1 MDKFWAECRLDQ
13 RQGQVSCD
21 WRNDGHVTTITNSDW
36 PGPHRQHRPR
46 QPRPAA
52 ARTEDLCGEVGIHRA
67 EAAGWPQPQ
76 ERWRNL
82 SSKCTRLTFSQKYSE
97 DKQNRKESILILT
110 SDAVTN
116 RCTNYK
122 SFYLFYSE
130 HKKVAS
136 TVKCLGA
143 LSLLMLH
150 KLYNCCCKVTSCSLS
165 RETFWFCNL
174 IFSFSSYNFELLL
187 TLL

>member
-1 MDKFWAECRLDQ
+1 MLGWYWNIIQIISSVDKFWAECRLDQ

-21 WRNDGHVTTITNSDW
+21 WRKDGHVTTITNSDW

-143 LSLLMLH
+143 LPLPLLHNIIVVVRLQVARWAEKH
-150 KLYNCCCKVTSCSLS
+150 LDFV
-165 RETFWFCNL
+165 
-174 IFSFSSYNFELLL
+174 I
-187 TLL
+187 